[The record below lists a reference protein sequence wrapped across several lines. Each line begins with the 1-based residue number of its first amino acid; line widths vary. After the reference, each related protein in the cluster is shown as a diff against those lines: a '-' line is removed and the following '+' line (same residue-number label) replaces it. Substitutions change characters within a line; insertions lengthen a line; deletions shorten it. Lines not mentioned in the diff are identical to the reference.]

1 MVGMCAYL
9 IKTTDKIINEP
20 IARIAI
26 KRLISITNKKQFIF
40 AAEDR
45 IYGDEEFANELDFQ
59 NEVISI
65 LEKSNKETGQSDILF
80 LRKDRR

>member
-1 MVGMCAYL
+1 MCAYL

>member
-1 MVGMCAYL
+1 MDGMCAYL
-9 IKTTDKIINEP
+9 IKTTDKTINEP

-45 IYGDEEFANELDFQ
+45 IYGDEGFANELNFQ
-59 NEVISI
+59 KEVISI

-80 LRKDRR
+80 SRNDRR

>member
-1 MVGMCAYL
+1 MAGMCAYL
-9 IKTTDKIINEP
+9 IKDSDKTINEP

-26 KRLISITNKKQFIF
+26 KRLVSLINKKRFIF

-65 LEKSNKETGQSDILF
+65 LEKSNKETGQLDVAFSRD
-80 LRKDRR
+80 DRI

>member
-1 MVGMCAYL
+1 MCAYL
-9 IKTTDKIINEP
+9 IKTADKEIKEP

-26 KRLISITNKKQFIF
+26 KRLVSLINKKRFIF

-65 LEKSNKETGQSDILF
+65 LEKSNKETGQLDAVFSRND
-80 LRKDRR
+80 RK

>member
-1 MVGMCAYL
+1 MDGMCAYL
-9 IKTTDKIINEP
+9 IKTTDKEIKEP

-40 AAEDR
+40 VAEDR

-65 LEKSNKETGQSDILF
+65 LEKSNKETGKSDILF
-80 LRKDRR
+80 LRNDRK

>member
-1 MVGMCAYL
+1 MDGMCAYL
-9 IKTTDKIINEP
+9 IKTTDKTINEP

-45 IYGDEEFANELDFQ
+45 IYGDEEFANELNFQ
-59 NEVISI
+59 KEVISI

-80 LRKDRR
+80 SRNDRR

>member
-1 MVGMCAYL
+1 MDGMCAYL
-9 IKTTDKIINEP
+9 IKTTDKTINEP

-40 AAEDR
+40 AAENR
-45 IYGDEEFANELDFQ
+45 IYGDKEFANELDFQ

-80 LRKDRR
+80 SRKDRR

>member
-1 MVGMCAYL
+1 MCAYL
-9 IKTTDKIINEP
+9 IKTTDKAINEP

-45 IYGDEEFANELDFQ
+45 IYGDTEFANELDFQ

>member
-1 MVGMCAYL
+1 MGGMCAYL
-9 IKTTDKIINEP
+9 IKTADKTINEP

-40 AAEDR
+40 VAEDR
-45 IYGDEEFANELDFQ
+45 IYGDEEFAKELNFQ

-65 LEKSNKETGQSDILF
+65 LEKSNKETGKSDILF
-80 LRKDRR
+80 SRNDRR